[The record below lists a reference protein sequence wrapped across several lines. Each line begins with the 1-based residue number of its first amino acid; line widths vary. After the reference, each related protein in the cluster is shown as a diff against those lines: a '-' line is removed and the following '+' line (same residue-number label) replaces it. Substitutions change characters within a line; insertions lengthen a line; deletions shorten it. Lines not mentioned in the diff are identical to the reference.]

1 MTMFCIENN
10 DIQIYFKA
18 MFKSQIH
25 PAKALIF
32 TQQIS
37 FELNNQLKTVYGKK
51 RFTVNKCV
59 VACFLL

>member
-10 DIQIYFKA
+10 NIQIYFKA
-18 MFKSQIH
+18 SKSQIH

>member
-10 DIQIYFKA
+10 NIQIYFKA
-18 MFKSQIH
+18 SKSQIH
-25 PAKALIF
+25 PAKALTF

-51 RFTVNKCV
+51 KG
-59 VACFLL
+59 LL